1 MEWNNIANVE
11 EQKKGKKK
19 DTQNRQKNQKSHNWM
34 INLSPNI
41 NTIALSD
48 LGIKQE
54 LSN

>member
-1 MEWNNIANVE
+1 
-11 EQKKGKKK
+11 
-19 DTQNRQKNQKSHNWM
+19 M

-54 LSN
+54 LSNWTNEELQSIIKRALQKLKRIDKTTKYSFQI